1 MKYRSSKQAIAKH
14 PTPEVKEAVGERDG
28 WRCIRCGRHGDPVAH
43 YIPRTKGGLGIEENI
58 LTLCDKCHKE
68 YDSSRGMKRVGMME
82 EFADYLKSKYPNWDE
97 KKLIY
102 HKYIFKEET

>member
-1 MKYRSSKQAIAKH
+1 MNYRSSKQAIAKH
-14 PTPEVKEAVGERDG
+14 PTPEVKVAVGDRDG
-28 WRCIRCGRHGDPVAH
+28 WLCIKCHRPGDPVAH

-68 YDSSRGMKRVGMME
+68 YDSSRGMARAGMME
-82 EFADYLKSKYPNWDE
+82 EFADYLKSKYPDWDE

-102 HKYIFKEET
+102 HKWRSEE